1 LGSVATIPAGQ
12 PFAEVLATDLLY
24 QHGPDGDG
32 MLADALILLPTRRAV
47 RSLTQAFLRASN
59 GQALLLPAIQPLGD
73 LDDDEPAMLSPD
85 RSAEVEILPAI
96 PSLSRQMLLS
106 QLVLKADAAPDAA
119 SAFGLAQSLA
129 DLIDETAT
137 ERLTFAALAGLAP
150 EQFQQH
156 WQETIHFLRIATRF
170 WPEVLAEREEIDPA
184 RRRDLLTGRLARFWR
199 STGPVTP
206 VWIAG
211 STGSVPGTADLMS
224 AVRDLPAGRIILPG
238 LDLNMDQRDR
248 EFAIT
253 EPVHPQHGM
262 LNLLDRLGVA
272 PDQVDQIGGLSTSA
286 PRQALLSEALR
297 PAATTERWSDLSH
310 IQPDAIDGLSVI
322 EARNPREEAAA
333 IAVRLREVLET
344 PGRTAALVTPD
355 RDLARRVAAEMSRF
369 GVRLDDSAGTPL
381 RLTRTGS
388 FLQLAAAA
396 LGGGLAP
403 ADLLALLKHP
413 LSAGGLDPARFRRE
427 VRRLER
433 TQLRGLRR
441 YGTLGELADRGETD
455 SRRPMELQWLR
466 TMHAV
471 STRFAEAADDFSQML
486 TAHVE
491 LCEWLAS
498 SDQESGAARLWRG
511 GDGEAAANAITGLLD
526 AAVDAPDMTAN
537 SWAASFDRLAGGSTV
552 RPRFGQ
558 HPRLFILG
566 PLEARLQKFDLT
578 ILGGLNENIWP
589 AAAGRDP
596 WMSRQMRES
605 FGLPSPERRTGLQ
618 AHDFMQLAADGDV
631 VLTRSLKS
639 GGAPTVPSR
648 WLLRLQSVIDGA
660 SRLRPD
666 EDRFSLP
673 SDPDAAAWANALD
686 VAEQPI
692 MIGAPAPCPPPEA
705 RPKQLPVTAIE
716 RLIRDP
722 YAIYAARIL
731 KLKALDPIDD
741 QPGPMLKGNIM
752 HAAFERLAKTHHDE
766 WTPQLWPELQR
777 IGAEVMAEEG
787 LPPSWRTL
795 WTKRFEIAAQWL
807 LQAEADRP
815 DAIRDRLVEVTGEL
829 HGPPGLPDFVLTAKA
844 DRLDLL
850 GSGAVTI
857 ADYKTGKP
865 PSKGQIE
872 AGFAVQLPLTGW
884 ILKSGG
890 FADVDASGIA
900 ELLHIQVHGAREGG
914 DWIPVKTDDLDA
926 LIEDTAAD
934 VTNLLIQYAEA
945 ETPYRCR
952 PHVQF
957 ARGYSSDFDH
967 LARHAEWSVAGGD
980 SGEGGSE

>member
-1 LGSVATIPAGQ
+1 MGAVATIPSGQ
-12 PFAEVLATDLLY
+12 PFAEVLARDLLTR
-24 QHGPDGDG
+24 HGAEGDG
-32 MLADALILLPTRRAV
+32 QLADALVLLPTRRAV

-73 LDDDEPAMLSPD
+73 LDDDEPGMLSPD
-85 RSAEVEILPAI
+85 RNAEAEISPAI
-96 PSLSRQMLLS
+96 SPLSRQMLLS
-106 QLVLKADAAPDAA
+106 QLILKADAAPDAA
-119 SAFGLAQSLA
+119 SAFGLAQSLC

-137 ERLTFAALAGLAP
+137 ERLTFAALASLAP

-170 WPEVLAEREEIDPA
+170 WPEVLAERGEIDPA
-184 RRRDLLTGRLARFWR
+184 RRRDMLTARLAKFWR
-199 STGPVTP
+199 SNPPATP

-211 STGSVPGTADLMS
+211 STGSVPGTADLMA
-224 AVRDLPAGRIILPG
+224 AVRDLPVGRIVLPG

-248 EFAIT
+248 DFAMK

-262 LNLLDRLGVA
+262 LNLLHRLGISPQNVETA
-272 PDQVDQIGGLSTSA
+272 GNDTSPA
-286 PRQALLSEALR
+286 PREALLTEALR
-297 PAATTERWSDLSH
+297 PAGTTERWGDLSH
-310 IQPDAIDGLSVI
+310 IQPQAVEGLALI
-322 EARNPREEAAA
+322 EARSPREEAAA
-333 IAVRLREVLET
+333 IAIRLREVLET
-344 PGRTAALVTPD
+344 PGKTAALVTPD
-355 RDLARRVAAEMSRF
+355 RDLARRVAAEMLRF
-369 GVRLDDSAGTPL
+369 GVRLDDSAGSSL
-381 RLTRTGS
+381 RLTRAGS

-413 LSAGGLDPARFRRE
+413 LSAGDMDPARFRRE

-441 YGTLGELADRGETD
+441 YTTLEDLARRGEND
-455 SRRPMELQWLR
+455 PKRPMELQWLR
-466 TMHAV
+466 AMHAF
-471 STRFAEAADDFSQML
+471 TAKFTLEAGDFRQML

-491 LCEWLAS
+491 LCEWLAT
-498 SDQESGAARLWRG
+498 SDEEAGAARLWRG
-511 GDGEAAANAITGLLD
+511 EDGEAAAAAIAGLLD
-526 AAVDAPDMTAN
+526 AADDAPPVTADG
-537 SWAASFDRLAGGSTV
+537 WAASFDRLTGGTTV

-618 AHDFMQLAADGDV
+618 AHDFMQLAAAGDV

-660 SRLRPD
+660 SRLQPD
-666 EDRFSLP
+666 EKRFSLP
-673 SDPDAAAWANALD
+673 SDRDAATWANVLD
-686 VAEQPI
+686 VADLPI
-692 MIGAPAPCPPPEA
+692 MISAPAPCPPAKA

-731 KLKALDPIDD
+731 KLKPLDPIDD

-752 HAAFERLAKTHHDE
+752 HAAFERLAKTHRGD
-766 WTPQLWPELQR
+766 WTPHLWPELQR

-815 DAIRDRLVEVTGEL
+815 DAIRERLVEVTGAL

-914 DWIPVKTDDLDA
+914 DWIPVKADDLDA

-957 ARGYSSDFDH
+957 ARGYRSDFDH
-967 LARHAEWSVAGGD
+967 LARYAEWSVAGGD